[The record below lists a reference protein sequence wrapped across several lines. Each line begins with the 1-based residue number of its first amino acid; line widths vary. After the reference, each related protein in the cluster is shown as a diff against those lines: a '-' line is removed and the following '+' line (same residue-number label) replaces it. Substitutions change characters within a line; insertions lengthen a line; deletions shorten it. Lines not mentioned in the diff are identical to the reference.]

1 MDFRSDTVTRPTES
15 MRAVMAAAPVGDDV
29 YRDDP
34 SVAELERYAA
44 DLTGTEAALFACS
57 GTMGNLL
64 ALLVH
69 GRRGESVLLGAQ
81 SHIYHYEVGGLS
93 ALAGLLPY
101 ALDDESGLPEV
112 ASLAG
117 AVRGR
122 DNVHFAPTSL
132 LCLEN
137 THNRAGGVA
146 VSPKAL
152 GAVAEEGHRLGLKV
166 HLDGARLFNAC
177 AAFGVEAREYVR
189 FVDSVQLCLSKGL
202 GAPMGSVLCG
212 PRGFVEEARHWRK
225 CIGGGLRQAGVVAS
239 AGLMALRDM
248 RSRLAEDHEN
258 AALLARLLSEGGLAV
273 EPCGVRT
280 NMVYFRLS
288 GTGVSEGAF
297 QKRCE
302 ERGLQLGVA
311 GPERIRMVTHLDVS
325 RQDVEAAARIVLET
339 VACP

>member
-122 DNVHFAPTSL
+122 TTCTLPPPPCSVWRTPTIG
-132 LCLEN
+132 
-137 THNRAGGVA
+137 R
-146 VSPKAL
+146 
-152 GAVAEEGHRLGLKV
+152 EGWPFPLRPWG
-166 HLDGARLFNAC
+166 RW
-177 AAFGVEAREYVR
+177 RR
-189 FVDSVQLCLSKGL
+189 KG
-202 GAPMGSVLCG
+202 
-212 PRGFVEEARHWRK
+212 
-225 CIGGGLRQAGVVAS
+225 
-239 AGLMALRDM
+239 
-248 RSRLAEDHEN
+248 
-258 AALLARLLSEGGLAV
+258 
-273 EPCGVRT
+273 
-280 NMVYFRLS
+280 
-288 GTGVSEGAF
+288 
-297 QKRCE
+297 
-302 ERGLQLGVA
+302 
-311 GPERIRMVTHLDVS
+311 
-325 RQDVEAAARIVLET
+325 IVWG
-339 VACP
+339 

>member
-1 MDFRSDTVTRPTES
+1 MDFRSDTVTRPTKE
-15 MRAVMAAAPVGDDV
+15 MRAAMAAAEVGDDV

-34 SVAELERYAA
+34 TVAELERTAA
-44 DLTGTEAALFACS
+44 ELTGTEGALFACS

-93 ALAGLLPY
+93 ALGGLLPY
-101 ALDDESGLPEV
+101 PLDDEAGLPSA

-137 THNRAGGVA
+137 THNRAGGEA
-146 VSPKAL
+146 SSPQAL
-152 GAVAEEGHRLGLKV
+152 AAVASEGHRLGLKV

-177 AAFGVEAREYVR
+177 AAFGVEARDYAKS
-189 FVDSVQLCLSKGL
+189 VDSVQLCLSKGL
-202 GAPMGSVLCG
+202 GAPMGSLLCG
-212 PRGFVEEARHWRK
+212 PRDFVEQARHWRK
-225 CIGGGLRQAGVVAS
+225 CVGGGLRQVGVVAA
-239 AGLMALRDM
+239 AGLVALKEM
-248 RSRLAEDHEN
+248 RHRLVEDHDN
-258 AALLARLLSEGGLAV
+258 AALLAKRLAEGGLEV

-280 NMVYFRLS
+280 NMVYFHLAA
-288 GTGVSEGAF
+288 GADAEDF
-297 QKRCE
+297 QRRCE
-302 ERGLQLGVA
+302 ARGVRLGVA
-311 GPERIRMVTHLDVS
+311 GPGRIRMVTHLDVS
-325 RQDVEAAARIVLET
+325 REDVEAAVPLVLEE
-339 VACP
+339 AGCR